1 LKPINIKRLQV
12 WPFMQVN
19 FLSKPR
25 DVKVLVVSRSLE
37 LNNFFFWGVI
47 RIFLTDFSNY
57 VEDVDML
64 WFFL

>member
-1 LKPINIKRLQV
+1 LQV

-25 DVKVLVVSRSLE
+25 DVKVLVISRYLE
-37 LNNFFFWGVI
+37 LNKFFFWGVI
-47 RIFLTDFSNY
+47 RTFLTDFSNC

>member
-1 LKPINIKRLQV
+1 
-12 WPFMQVN
+12 MQVN

-37 LNNFFFWGVI
+37 LNNFFFGGVI